1 MMKMKNTMIASAVA
15 VIAVAGGA
23 YATQKMALNTYNQ
36 VLLNTPAI
44 TSIESGYTFKSGNLF
59 IESVITDFNGFEWQA
74 ISNVAMVEEGLGIQ
88 LTSKAFAINDDT
100 ATQYPNWINA
110 KNNSLN
116 AIADTT
122 INLDGFKSDVRFKPA
137 MLNTPSGKIG
147 IPETAIFI
155 EGGKQQ
161 YPTIVVAALGDI
173 SVDAA
178 GNTASFKQPRLK
190 YVPMNKNNTVKYSV
204 KFDAVNVGL
213 VEVSKSTT
221 VDFVVHPKQDDT
233 FDLAIN
239 ASIEQISGLKNFK
252 SDLMFTNLTDQR
264 LSSLASAASNAFA
277 TDLATKVSN
286 LTAIFDYA
294 KVGGEAS
301 VKIQA
306 KDLESTPLN
315 VNAELKFDEYS
326 RESITKQNVFSIL
339 DSAILNADITLP
351 VGLATTIAGP
361 EWINAFIR
369 DGMVKLNGNVVKS
382 EINIKNMDANING
395 VQYSL

>member
-1 MMKMKNTMIASAVA
+1 MKKTMITSAIA

-23 YATQKMALNTYNQ
+23 YATQKMAINTYNQ
-36 VLLNTPAI
+36 TLLNTPAI
-44 TSIESGYTFKSGNLF
+44 NSIESAYTYKNGNLF
-59 IESVITDFNGFEWQA
+59 IESLITDFNGFEWQA
-74 ISNVAMVEEGLGIQ
+74 ISNVAMADEGLGIK
-88 LTSKAFAINDDT
+88 LTSKAFAANEDT
-100 ATQYPNWINA
+100 VTQYPNWISA

-122 INLDGFKSDVRFKPA
+122 MNLNGFESDVRFKPV
-137 MLNTPSGKIG
+137 MLNTPSGKIA

-155 EGGKQQ
+155 ESGKMLN
-161 YPTIVVAALGDI
+161 PTIVVAALGDI

-190 YVPMNKNNTVKYSV
+190 YVPQNKNEIVKYSV

-221 VDFVVHPKQDDT
+221 VDFVVHPKQDKS
-233 FDLAIN
+233 FDLSIN
-239 ASIEQISGLKNFK
+239 AGIEQISGLKSFK
-252 SDLMFTNLTDQR
+252 TDMVFTNLTDKR

-294 KVGGEAS
+294 KVGGKAS
-301 VKIQA
+301 INIQA
-306 KDLESTPLN
+306 QDLDNTPLY
-315 VNAELKFDEYS
+315 VNAELKFDES
-326 RESITKQNVFSIL
+326 AREYITEQNVFSIL
-339 DSAILNADITLP
+339 DSAILDADITLP
-351 VGLATTIAGP
+351 LRMATNIAGP

-382 EINIKNMDANING
+382 QIKIKNMDANING
-395 VQYSL
+395 TQYSL